1 MTSLMLHPTNHHLVT
16 LTTDLDLR
24 HPEHADI
31 EKAISQKASD
41 VVQQIV
47 KVEAHYTG
55 KNTHT
60 HKTRQVSYQCAHGHK
75 FSHKCSS
82 ARTFHMLL
90 FIVVDTLLCH
100 MVSMCVD

>member
-1 MTSLMLHPTNHHLVT
+1 MQMIRMTVGKKDTSMTNLMLHPTNHHLVT

-60 HKTRQVSYQCAHGHK
+60 QNKTG
-75 FSHKCSS
+75 
-82 ARTFHMLL
+82 
-90 FIVVDTLLCH
+90 
-100 MVSMCVD
+100 